1 MGLFEKLF
9 PRRPPGGDARAFFK
23 TLTAYQPV
31 YTTYRGG
38 LYEMELT
45 RAAIATFARHCS
57 KLHLELVGDA
67 RPELARVLGQQPNP
81 WMDASKFLARLA
93 TIYMVQNNAF
103 IVPMEDVAGRLVG
116 YFPVLPQ
123 QSSIR
128 DVGGEPYLLY
138 RFWGGQSAAIELS
151 RAGILTQHQYE
162 DDFFGSDNRPL
173 APTLQVMH
181 AQDEGII
188 NGIKNATTIRFLARL
203 AGNLKK
209 KDIDAERERFA
220 ADNLAGNDTGVMMF
234 DSKYADIKQIESTA
248 LVVNPR
254 QQELIRQSVFSYF
267 GTNEKILT
275 NTYTEDEWNAYY
287 EGSIEPFAIQ
297 LSLVLTAM
305 TFTPAEIAQGAGII
319 ATANRLQYASNNTK
333 LNIVTQLFD
342 RGFLTH
348 NMGLEIFNMPPVEN
362 GDRYFIRK
370 EYAEVSEVSKLN
382 TGDTEPTEPKEGED
396 NGDHAGDP

>member
-9 PRRPPGGDARAFFK
+9 PRRPTSGRDMRAYFK

-45 RAAIATFARHCS
+45 RATIAAFARHCS
-57 KLHLELVGDA
+57 KLHLELTGDT
-67 RPELARVLGQQPNP
+67 RPELARVLSQRPNP
-81 WMDASKFLARLA
+81 WMDASKFLARVA
-93 TIYMVQNNAF
+93 TIYMIQNNVF
-103 IVPMEDVAGRLVG
+103 IVPVEDNAGRLTG

-128 DVGGEPYLLY
+128 EVDGEPYLQY
-138 RFWGGQSAAIELS
+138 RFWGGQTAAIELS

-162 DDFFGSDNRPL
+162 DDFFGADNRPL
-173 APTLQVMH
+173 HPTLQVMH
-181 AQDEGII
+181 TQNEGIV
-188 NGIKNATTIRFLARL
+188 NGIKNATNIRFLARL
-203 AGNLKK
+203 AGNLKP
-209 KDIDAERERFA
+209 KDLDAERIRFSSS
-220 ADNLAGNDTGVMMF
+220 NLAGNDTGVMMF
-234 DSKYADIKQIESTA
+234 DSKYADVKQIESA
-248 LVVNPR
+248 SLVVNPK

-267 GTNEKILT
+267 GTNERILT
-275 NTYTEDEWNAYY
+275 NSYSEDEWNAYY
-287 EGSIEPFAIQ
+287 EGCIEPFAIQ

-305 TFTPAEIAQGAGII
+305 TFSPEEIARGAGII

-333 LNIVTQLFD
+333 LSIVTQLFD

-348 NMGLEIFNMPPVEN
+348 NMGLEIFNMSPVAD

-370 EYAEVSEVSKLN
+370 EYAEVFKL
-382 TGDTEPTEPKEGED
+382 DTTENPE
-396 NGDHAGDP
+396 

>member
-1 MGLFEKLF
+1 MTWGFLKSCS
-9 PRRPPGGDARAFFK
+9 
-23 TLTAYQPV
+23 
-31 YTTYRGG
+31 RGG
-38 LYEMELT
+38 RRVAGM
-45 RAAIATFARHCS
+45 
-57 KLHLELVGDA
+57 
-67 RPELARVLGQQPNP
+67 RVLGQQPNP

-103 IVPMEDVAGRLVG
+103 IVPMEDAAGRLVG

-128 DVGGEPYLLY
+128 ELDGEPYLLY

-151 RAGILTQHQYE
+151 RAGLLTQHQYE

-181 AQDEGII
+181 TQDEGIV

-203 AGNLKK
+203 MGNLKK

-220 ADNLAGNDTGVMMF
+220 EDNLRGNDTGVMMF
-234 DSKYADIKQIESTA
+234 DSKYADVKQIESTA

-370 EYAEVSEVSKLN
+370 EYAEVSKLN
-382 TGDTEPTEPKEGED
+382 TGDTEPTQPKEGED
-396 NGDHAGDP
+396 NGDHAGAP